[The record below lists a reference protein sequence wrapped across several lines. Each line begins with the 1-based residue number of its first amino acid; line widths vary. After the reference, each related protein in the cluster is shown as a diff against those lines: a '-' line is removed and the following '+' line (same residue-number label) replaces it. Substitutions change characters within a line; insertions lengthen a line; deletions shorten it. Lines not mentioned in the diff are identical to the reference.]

1 MKTVDT
7 LVTLLIFSF
16 FLYSCSDSKK
26 SVQETEQSM
35 TENMIYK
42 ADYGENWP
50 FTVDKGILKCVSQ
63 GVVFIANGKTYAV
76 NGTALN
82 FKTEYG
88 YSEMDEVWAYD
99 TIMMKQLIAAG
110 FSKEEAEKHKI
121 RISVDKIIKDGL
133 KLCGQ

>member
-1 MKTVDT
+1 MKNVNT
-7 LVTLLIFSF
+7 LVTLIIFTF
-16 FLYSCSDSKK
+16 LLYSCSDSKK
-26 SVQETEQSM
+26 SVQETEQST

-63 GVVFIANGKTYAV
+63 GVIFIANGKTYAV

-82 FKTEYG
+82 FATQYG
-88 YSEMDEVWAYD
+88 YSEMDEIWAYD
-99 TIMMKQLIAAG
+99 TIMMKQLVAAG
-110 FSKEEAEKHKI
+110 FSNEEAEKNKT

-133 KLCGQ
+133 NLCSQ